1 MTTNTEKLRQII
13 NRKNTEKIKA
23 KITKKHF
30 INIAKIIDENG
41 SFEFGKKEIFVNAL
55 SDYFKS
61 KNRNFDKTR
70 FHDACFK
77 NINRQYD
84 SIKLNK
90 TIKVLQS
97 KVKTYEADI
106 VEANRK
112 KLRSKLR
119 SSNDLD
125 KSKSLW

>member
-1 MTTNTEKLRQII
+1 MTIS
-13 NRKNTEKIKA
+13 
-23 KITKKHF
+23 KKHF
-30 INIAKIIDENG
+30 INIAKIIDDNT
-41 SFEFGKKEIFVNAL
+41 KHNDDDKQILVNAL
-55 SDYFKS
+55 SNYFKS
-61 KNRNFDKTR
+61 ENKNFDSIR
-70 FHDACFK
+70 FYNACFHTFK
-77 NINRQYD
+77 PITEDQ
-84 SIKLNK
+84 NK

-97 KVKTYEADI
+97 KVKTYEQDI

>member
-1 MTTNTEKLRQII
+1 MTIS
-13 NRKNTEKIKA
+13 
-23 KITKKHF
+23 KKHF

-61 KNRNFDKTR
+61 ENRNFDKTR
-70 FHDACFK
+70 FYNACFK
-77 NINRQYD
+77 SKNNNKDIN
-84 SIKLNK
+84 SKI
-90 TIKVLQS
+90 IKVLKS
-97 KVKTYEADI
+97 KVKTYEQDI

-112 KLRSKLR
+112 KLRSRLR
-119 SSNDLD
+119 SSNDLS